1 METRLRVPS
10 SSTSSSSSLS
20 SSSSSSLSSSSS
32 SSSLSSSPSP
42 SSLSSSWSL
51 PEYDEKRSISRMVVA
66 GSLGRRRR
74 FSQFGP
80 ILIGRRRYTEKGP
93 GEESHSGTAGD
104 LAVIVQ
110 DEVLHKVD
118 SPHEKTRNKKEEE

>member
-10 SSTSSSSSLS
+10 SS
-20 SSSSSSLSSSSS
+20 SSSSSSL
-32 SSSLSSSPSP
+32 
-42 SSLSSSWSL
+42 SSWSL

-93 GEESHSGTAGD
+93 GEESHSGTG
-104 LAVIVQ
+104 VV
-110 DEVLHKVD
+110 VKSVK
-118 SPHEKTRNKKEEE
+118 SP